1 MNKPLPICLTALLV
15 TICMAANCSTAPP
28 KYHPGGPYYYKSW
41 ASYLLPYRPVDE
53 VTKSEAEELERQG
66 YAYYIAFF
74 NEQGLIKSFEKRYQ
88 GKMEL
93 KATFF
98 YENGLLIKEE
108 SLDANGKMKH
118 ILFDKNGEIIKP

>member
-1 MNKPLPICLTALLV
+1 
-15 TICMAANCSTAPP
+15 MAASCSAAPP

-41 ASYLLPYRPVDE
+41 ASYFLPYRPVDE

-66 YAYYIAFF
+66 YSYYIAFF
-74 NEQGLIKSFEKRYQ
+74 NEHGLIKSFEKRYQ
-88 GKMEL
+88 GKMEF

-108 SLDANGKMKH
+108 SLVANGKMKH